1 LQLECFPR
9 FLDLPLEL
17 REKIYHLSMTDLATR
32 YFVQPE
38 MKLSALTVSPS
49 TLPAFCFANKQM
61 HQEVLSAWIRRT
73 RFVVDGNNL
82 SPLSPVNKFLRA
94 VDGYRHVRMLAFT
107 KINISGDVYRYIEQS
122 PKRLA
127 DRCPRLR
134 SLVIDVD
141 YYVLLDDDF
150 ESLRTKE
157 ELEKELIFKPLFQLQ
172 SLRHLTIRVLVSEW
186 RKQEIAQTG
195 GMGGLKELVKSGF
208 DEAGKSA
215 VVRVEYEVTVVEN

>member
-1 LQLECFPR
+1 
-9 FLDLPLEL
+9 
-17 REKIYHLSMTDLATR
+17 MADLATR

-49 TLPAFCFANKQM
+49 TLPALCFAKKQM

-82 SPLSPVNKFLRA
+82 SSLSPVNKFLRA

-107 KINISGDVYRYIEQS
+107 KINTFGDVYRYIEQS

-127 DRCPRLR
+127 DKCPGLR
-134 SLVIDVD
+134 SLVIDID
-141 YYVLLDDDF
+141 YYVLLDDNF
-150 ESLRTKE
+150 KSLRPKE

-172 SLRHLTIRVLVSEW
+172 SLRHLTVRVLVSEW

-195 GMGGLKELVKSGF
+195 GLGSLKELVKSGF
-208 DEAGKSA
+208 KEVGKSA
-215 VVRVEYEVTVVEN
+215 IVRVEYKVTVVEN